1 MDIQVDKQVEIKWLK
16 EQISYLE
23 ELMKSEMLDRL
34 HVNRM
39 RRLERYKKR
48 LEKLEKVSNCK
59 D

>member
-1 MDIQVDKQVEIKWLK
+1 MGKQEEIDWLK

-39 RRLERYKKR
+39 RRLERYKKM